1 MSLEQTL
8 YQTPLVLGWT
18 EHEQCSRRGLSYCMS
33 AAFVLFLFHPIL
45 GGFMFYICSLHARKI
60 MLRDRT
66 PDTPLGTPVIGGV
79 GGSWPELRARGGLL

>member
-60 MLRDRT
+60 MLRDRA
-66 PDTPLGTPVIGGV
+66 PDTPLGTPCNWRCG
-79 GGSWPELRARGGLL
+79 WQLARAEG